1 MVDIFCGIMAGSKY
15 ANNVRR
21 WGFATDGSNPADL
34 GQESVRNKSF
44 FLILYLRVIGRIL
57 NFRSIIVLDGLISK
71 LDKNIVLT
79 VPPLIY
85 DILKRTH

>member
-34 GQESVRNKSF
+34 GQESVQNKSF
-44 FLILYLRVIGRIL
+44 F
-57 NFRSIIVLDGLISK
+57 NFRF
-71 LDKNIVLT
+71 
-79 VPPLIY
+79 
-85 DILKRTH
+85 

>member
-1 MVDIFCGIMAGSKY
+1 MMVDIFCGIMAGSKY

-34 GQESVRNKSF
+34 GQESVEIKV
-44 FLILYLRVIGRIL
+44 FLIFYFRVTDRIF

-71 LDKNIVLT
+71 LYKNI
-79 VPPLIY
+79 
-85 DILKRTH
+85 